1 MSPRVSWLDVK
12 LGVRMLV
19 KHPALTIIGG
29 FGLALGI
36 AISLT
41 FFSVMASLVY
51 PTLPLSEGE
60 RIVALENR
68 DAEVNDEERRALH
81 DFFAWRDELES
92 VEELAAFRTVPRNLV
107 EDGGVPEAVH
117 VAEMTAAGFR
127 VARVAPLMG
136 RYLLEEDERPGAPPV
151 LVIGYDAWRGRFAG
165 DPAIVGR
172 SIRLGA
178 TAHTVVGVMPE
189 DFTFPLS
196 HHYWTPLRARP
207 DDFPRREG
215 PAIHIF
221 GRLAPGVTMEEA
233 QAELD
238 VIGTR
243 AAAAYPETHAQLRPQ
258 VMPYTWSLNDIQG
271 GIPLWSLAQLQL
283 MITLLLVVVALNVG
297 VLVYARTATRHGEIA
312 VRSALG
318 ASRRR
323 IVGQLFLE
331 ALVLALASAA
341 VGFALAQGG
350 IRVALRLMEMDM
362 GIGEPFWQDY
372 GLRPAAVF
380 FTIGLAV
387 LAAVIIGV
395 VPALQATGRR
405 LQSDLKR
412 LGGITGPGLGRTW
425 TALIVAQVAI
435 AVALLPGAASLGWYA
450 LRGAAS
456 VATYPAEEFLSASVS
471 WDEEGT
477 AGSGEERAA
486 GSREEGTPAGA
497 RLTELLDRLEA
508 DPRVVGVTYRT
519 RLRGRTDR
527 VQVEGPLAVAPAPGG
542 HAVSSRGVDPG
553 FFDVYGLRVRAGRG
567 FEPRDLGEGAD
578 VVLVDEGF
586 VRKVLGG
593 AGAVG
598 RRVRHVIPG
607 EGPAAADTARWYEI
621 VGVVGSLQ
629 ANQADPT
636 LVGGTVYYPVTP
648 ARAEGVTL
656 AVRLRGAT
664 PADFAPELRRLT
676 AAVDPTLRLGEVAS
690 MDEAIRRNTLVS
702 RGLAAAFGLILVSVF
717 LLSAAGIYALMSF
730 IVTRRRKEI
739 GIRSALGAHPAQLLR
754 SVFRRAAGQVGLGVL
769 IGAALA
775 VLLESVTG
783 GALMSGRGAV
793 ILPAIAVAMAL
804 VGVLAALGPARRGLG
819 IQPTEALRSEG

>member
-68 DAEVNDEERRALH
+68 DAAVNDEERRALH
-81 DFFAWRDELES
+81 DFFTWREELES

-127 VARVAPLMG
+127 VARVPPLLG
-136 RYLLEEDERPGAPPV
+136 RYLLDEDERPGAPPV
-151 LVIGYDAWRGRFAG
+151 LVIGYDVWRSRFAG
-165 DPAIVGR
+165 DPAILGR
-172 SIRLGA
+172 TVRLGA

-189 DFTFPLS
+189 GFTFPVS
-196 HHYWTPLRARP
+196 HHYWAPLRARP
-207 DDFPRREG
+207 DDFPRRDG

-233 QAELD
+233 QAELN
-238 VIGTR
+238 VIGSR
-243 AAAAYPETHAQLRPQ
+243 AAAAYPETHAQLRPE
-258 VMPYTWSLNDIQG
+258 VMPYTWSMNDIQG
-271 GIPLWSLAQLQL
+271 GVPLWNLAQLQL

-323 IVGQLFLE
+323 IVGQLFME

-350 IRVALRLMEMDM
+350 IRVAVRMMDI
-362 GIGEPFWQDY
+362 GLGLGEPFWEDY
-372 GLRPAAVF
+372 GLRPAAVV
-380 FTIGLAV
+380 FTIALAV
-387 LAAVIIGV
+387 LAAVLIGV

-405 LQSDLKR
+405 LQSGLRR
-412 LGGITGPGLGRTW
+412 LGGGTGPGLGRTW

-435 AVALLPGAASLGWYA
+435 AVALLPGAASLSWYA

-471 WDEEGT
+471 WDEEG
-477 AGSGEERAA
+477 AA
-486 GSREEGTPAGA
+486 GSAEEGTPAGA

-508 DPRVVGVTYRT
+508 DPRVAGVTYRT

-527 VQVEGPLAVAPAPGG
+527 VQVEGPLAAAPAPGG
-542 HAVSSRGVDPG
+542 HAVASRGVEPG
-553 FFDVYGLRVRAGRG
+553 FFDVYGQRVLAGRG

-586 VRKVLGG
+586 VRKILGG
-593 AGAVG
+593 ESAVG

-629 ANQADPT
+629 ANRADPT
-636 LVGGTVYYPVTP
+636 LVGGTVYYAVPP
-648 ARAEGVTL
+648 GRAEGVTL
-656 AVRLRGAT
+656 AVRLRGTT

-676 AAVDPTLRLGEVAS
+676 AAVDPTLRLGEIAS

-783 GALMSGRGAV
+783 GGLMSGRGAV
-793 ILPAIAVAMAL
+793 ILPGVALAMAL